1 MLNIM
6 MVCIITSFTDT
17 SALNSCNILD
27 KKAANTENGIG
38 IECYSK
44 SQFQEAIQHFTL
56 AIGSDGTKYM
66 FYSNRSDSYQQIG
79 SWTCAIA
86 DARKVSINST

>member
-1 MLNIM
+1 M

-38 IECYSK
+38 IECYRK

-56 AIGSDGTKYM
+56 AIGLDGTVYT
-66 FYSNRSDSYQQIG
+66 YYYNRSDAYWQIE
-79 SWTCAIA
+79 SWECALA